1 MPPHQKGNSSMRHS
15 GHGNRLWSYL
25 CAALACMPLPATAHD
40 ELTWGVLDFP
50 PFQILDEDHKG
61 SGSFD
66 GELATLIARMD
77 GVDHR
82 IVPMSFARRKEE
94 FISGTSFCTPGIF
107 KSNAAAM
114 GLAISIPALVH
125 LDNRVIFLKDKAA
138 LFGKGKSIDLE
149 ELFLRTDLVGAV
161 IPGRSYAPN
170 IDAVIAHAHDHPQL
184 MKRPLST
191 AQLFQMLLS
200 GDIDYL
206 LLFPHE
212 AAYLAERFKAGGRIA
227 NLPIRGTPPYIF
239 THVACTGNDWGR
251 AMIARIDSIIRAE
264 RGKPEYRSYSE
275 RWYPAVDQE
284 RIRSYY
290 PKLLEQDR

>member
-1 MPPHQKGNSSMRHS
+1 MSYS

-25 CAALACMPLPATAHD
+25 CAALAWLPLSATAQD

-50 PFQILDEDHKG
+50 PFQILDEAHKG

-66 GELATLIARMD
+66 GELATLVARME
-77 GVDHR
+77 GFDHH
-82 IVPMSFARRKEE
+82 IVTMSFARRKEE
-94 FISGTSFCTPGIF
+94 FLSGANLCTPGIF
-107 KSNAAAM
+107 KSNAAAL

-125 LDNRVIFLKDKAA
+125 LDNRVIFLKDKAT
-138 LFGKGKSIDLE
+138 LFGRDSSIDLE
-149 ELFLRTDLVGAV
+149 SLFLREDLVGAV

-212 AAYLAERFKAGGRIA
+212 AAYLAERFGASGRIA
-227 NLPIRGTPPYIF
+227 NLPINGTPPYIF
-239 THVACTGNDWGR
+239 THVACSGNDWGR
-251 AMIARIDSIIRAE
+251 AMIARINTVIRTE

-284 RIRSYY
+284 RIRGYY

>member
-1 MPPHQKGNSSMRHS
+1 MRHA

-25 CAALACMPLPATAHD
+25 CAALACLSLPATAHD

-50 PFQILDEDHKG
+50 PFQILDEAHKG

-66 GELATLIARMD
+66 GELATLVARMD
-77 GVDHR
+77 GVEHR
-82 IVPMSFARRKEE
+82 IVTMSFARRKEE
-94 FISGTSFCTPGIF
+94 FLSGANLCTPGIF

-138 LFGKGKSIDLE
+138 LFGKDDNIDLE
-149 ELFLRTDLVGAV
+149 TLFLRRDLVGAV

-170 IDAVIAHAHDHPQL
+170 IDAVIAHPHEHPQL

-191 AQLFQMLLS
+191 AQLFQMLLG

-212 AAYLAERFKAGGRIA
+212 AAYLAERFGASGRIA

-239 THVACTGNDWGR
+239 THVACSGNDWGR
-251 AMIARIDSIIRAE
+251 AMIARIDRVIRAE
-264 RGKPEYRSYSE
+264 RAKPEYRSYSE

-284 RIRSYY
+284 RIRGYY
-290 PKLLEQDR
+290 PKLLEQDH